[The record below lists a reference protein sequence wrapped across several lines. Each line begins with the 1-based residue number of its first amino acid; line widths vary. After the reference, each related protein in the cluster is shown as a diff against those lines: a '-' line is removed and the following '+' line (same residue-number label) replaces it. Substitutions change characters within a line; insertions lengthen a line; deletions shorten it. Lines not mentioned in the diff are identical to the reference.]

1 MTADYKFYI
10 LMNAIFTSSR
20 NILEFWTKY
29 EEAFLSLVK
38 EFGATGGD
46 RLLQTIVLFFRK
58 NPQFQPQIVDFFKL
72 LYEQSLYPNQTYIDW
87 VGGKKKLD
95 RNSVLYDRK
104 ADKEVKPLLAEF
116 IEWLQQDYGEE
127 YGEEDAP
134 KEEVKTQVSS

>member
-1 MTADYKFYI
+1 M
-10 LMNAIFTSSR
+10 
-20 NILEFWTKY
+20 
-29 EEAFLSLVK
+29 
-38 EFGATGGD
+38 GA
-46 RLLQTIVLFFRK
+46 
-58 NPQFQPQIVDFFKL
+58 
-72 LYEQSLYPNQTYIDW
+72 
-87 VGGKKKLD
+87 KKKLD